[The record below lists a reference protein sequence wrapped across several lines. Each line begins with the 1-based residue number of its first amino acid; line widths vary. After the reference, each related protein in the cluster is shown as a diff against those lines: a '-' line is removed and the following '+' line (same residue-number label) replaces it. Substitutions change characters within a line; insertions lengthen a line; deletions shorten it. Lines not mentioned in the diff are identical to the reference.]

1 MNNSRIIV
9 VQSAKGGV
17 GASVITSNLAI
28 TLGYITKKPVLLT
41 EFDTIHGGSQVS
53 LLNIDIKT
61 AKFKNINKFLNSG
74 KITQNTLLDNIIK
87 HKTGIYLLSSETTEE
102 LESLSTLDV
111 INILSIA
118 GSYFENIVV
127 DLSQPYISEE
137 LITSFDFASVVC
149 LVMTPD
155 IVCYEHTQKF
165 LELMNDLNFSSSKF
179 ELILNMTGVSSTEID
194 ADSIKEHLGKDILG
208 SIPYDNNSFVS
219 SVNLGIPIMQNAS
232 SFFSNQ
238 SGTLSS
244 LIKLPNNL
252 NQELVKSFYNIS
264 KKLLNVETTNIEKA
278 KLSAIEIAKQ
288 FISDE
293 ENKSKAKEN
302 KVINEEKIKP
312 KKNNYSINLD
322 LLKEIKSTVHTKIV
336 NEMRLDVLSNIDLNN
351 PEKKAELKEKIINKI
366 TDIFNQE
373 NYPITDR
380 LERKSII
387 IDIANEALG
396 LGPLEELLEDTEITE
411 IMVNGIDKIYV
422 EKSGKLELINKTF
435 TDERQL
441 RVIIDRIVAPIGR
454 RVDESSPYVDARLP
468 DGSRVNIIIPPLA
481 IDGPSITI
489 RKFPEKRLVMEDFI
503 KYNTLTPEMAEF
515 LASCVNA
522 KMNIFISGSTGS
534 GKTTLLNIL
543 SSYIPNDE
551 RIVTIEDAAE
561 LRLHQEHVV
570 RLESRPPN
578 IEGKGAVTIRDL
590 VKNSLRMRPDRIV
603 IGEVRGGEA
612 LDMLQAMNTG
622 HEGSLATGH
631 ANSPRDALSRIETM
645 VMMAG
650 VDLPIRAIREQ
661 ITSAINII
669 VQQNRMRDGSRK
681 ITKIVEITGM
691 EGDIIST
698 QDIFSFESKGIDQN
712 GKIIGSFIC
721 TKIRPKVLDI
731 FESRGVKIPS
741 IFEPD
746 NIISR
751 MKQK

>member
-17 GASVITSNLAI
+17 GASVIASNLSI
-28 TLGYITKKPVLLT
+28 TLSYITKKPVLLT

-53 LLNIDIKT
+53 LLNIESEI
-61 AKFKNINKFLNSG
+61 AKSKNINRFLNSG
-74 KITQNTLLDNIIK
+74 NINQNSLLDNIIK
-87 HKTGIYLLSSETTEE
+87 HKSGVYLLSSETTEE
-102 LESLSTLDV
+102 LESLSTYDI
-111 INILSIA
+111 INILSVA

-137 LITSFDFASVVC
+137 LITAFDFASAVC
-149 LVMTPD
+149 VAMTPD
-155 IVCYEHTQKF
+155 IICFEHTQKF
-165 LELMNDLNFSSSKF
+165 LELMNNLNFSSSKF
-179 ELILNMTGVSSTEID
+179 QIMLNMTGISNTEID
-194 ADSIKEHLGKDILG
+194 TESIESYLGKEILG
-208 SIPYDNNSFVS
+208 NIPYDSNSFIS

-232 SFFSNQ
+232 SFFYNQ
-238 SGTLSS
+238 TGTLSS
-244 LIKLPNNL
+244 LMKLPNNV
-252 NQELVKSFYNIS
+252 NQELVQSFYNIS
-264 KKLLNVETTNIEKA
+264 KKLLSIEPTNLEKA
-278 KLSAIEIAKQ
+278 KVSALEIAKQ

-293 ENKSKAKEN
+293 EEKSHKAHHPIHIEN
-302 KVINEEKIKP
+302 TKP
-312 KKNNYSINLD
+312 KKVNNYNIDLD
-322 LLKEIKSTVHTKIV
+322 LLKEIKSTVHAKIV
-336 NEMRLDVLSNIDLNN
+336 SEMRLDVLTNIDLNN
-351 PEKKAELKEKIINKI
+351 PEKKADLKEKIIDKI

-380 LERKSII
+380 LERKAII
-387 IDIANEALG
+387 TDIANEALG
-396 LGPLEELLEDTEITE
+396 LGPLEELLDDTQISE

-422 EKSGKLELINKTF
+422 EKSGKLELLNKAF

-454 RVDESSPYVDARLP
+454 RVDESSPYVDARLQN
-468 DGSRVNIIIPPLA
+468 GSRVNIIIPPLA

-489 RKFPEKRLVMEDFI
+489 RKFPERRLIMEDFV
-503 KYNTLTPEMAEF
+503 KYNTLTSEMAEF
-515 LASCVNA
+515 LASCVDA

-570 RLESRPPN
+570 RLESRPAN
-578 IEGKGAVTIRDL
+578 IEGKGAVPIRDL

-631 ANSPRDALSRIETM
+631 ANTPRDALSRIETM

-669 VQQNRMRDGSRK
+669 VQQNRMRDGTRK
-681 ITKIVEITGM
+681 ITKIVEVTGM

-698 QDIFSFESKGIDQN
+698 QDVFSFESKGIDQN
-712 GKIIGSFIC
+712 GKSLGSFIC

-741 IFEPD
+741 IFEPE